1 MQFSD
6 FNLHER
12 LARAV
17 VSLGYTT
24 PTPIQ
29 KKTIPVIMEGLDLI
43 GTAATG
49 TGKTAAFMLP
59 LLHLLL
65 QDQTRMRSPR
75 ILVITPTRELA
86 EQIKDVT
93 KSLGRHTTLRCSV
106 VYGGV
111 GFQPQVKALKDG
123 TEIIVCCPGRMLDH
137 MKQGNVDL
145 SKIEAVVLD
154 EADRMLD
161 MGFLPNIK
169 QILNALPADRQ
180 TLLFS
185 ATFAPE
191 LLDLVKQYLR
201 EPRRVSVAHE
211 APAETIDHCFYP
223 VRSRQKTPL
232 LIELLKT
239 LKRTSVLVFTRTKHR
254 ANLLVEDLQKEN
266 FTVGVLH
273 ANKSQN
279 ARKAALDAFRSGKIE
294 ILVATDI
301 AARGIDV
308 AGISHVVN
316 YDIPDTASNYIH
328 RIGRTGRAE
337 KQGDAMTFICDE
349 DMQEVREIERRLG
362 KPVQRK
368 THPSFNYAA
377 SDPVGRDHR
386 PNPNRDRGFRPQ
398 HGKPRTNQNRQDG
411 NRQENSRPSRPPF
424 REQERS
430 NRFERTSPKRKGLVK
445 PFGNRFSSG
454 NR

>member
-1 MQFSD
+1 MSFSD
-6 FNLHER
+6 FRLHER
-12 LARAV
+12 LSKAV
-17 VSLGYTT
+17 NNLGYTI

-29 KKTIPVIMEGLDLI
+29 KKTIPLIMEGLDII

-65 QDQTRMRSPR
+65 QDQKKIKAPR
-75 ILVITPTRELA
+75 ILVVTPTRELA

-93 KSLGRHTTLRCSV
+93 KSLGRHTTLRCAV

-111 GFQPQVKALKDG
+111 GFQPQMMALRNG
-123 TEIIVCCPGRMLDH
+123 TEIIVCCPGRMIDH

-161 MGFLPNIK
+161 MGFLPNITT
-169 QILNALPADRQ
+169 ILNALPKDRQ

-191 LLDLVKQYLR
+191 LMDLIKLHLR
-201 EPRRVSVAHE
+201 EPRRISIAIE

-223 VRSRQKTPL
+223 VKGRLKTPL
-232 LIELLKT
+232 LIALLKSM
-239 LKRTSVLVFTRTKHR
+239 KRESVLVFTRTKHR
-254 ANLLVEDLQKEN
+254 ANILVDDLQQAG

-279 ARKAALDAFRSGKIE
+279 ARKAALDGFRKGKLE

-308 AGISHVVN
+308 ATISHVIN
-316 YDIPDTASNYIH
+316 YDIPDTASTYIH

-349 DMQEVREIERRLG
+349 DASEVREIEKRLG
-362 KPVQRK
+362 KPVTKKR
-368 THPSFNYAA
+368 HPDFNYNINFG
-377 SDPVGRDHR
+377 PE
-386 PNPNRDRGFRPQ
+386 
-398 HGKPRTNQNRQDG
+398 KPRTRFHSSQSANK
-411 NRQENSRPSRPPF
+411 
-424 REQERS
+424 
-430 NRFERTSPKRKGLVK
+430 NRFH
-445 PFGNRFSSG
+445 
-454 NR
+454 

>member
-1 MQFSD
+1 MEQRVV
-6 FNLHER
+6 NLSR
-12 LARAV
+12 
-17 VSLGYTT
+17 T
-24 PTPIQ
+24 
-29 KKTIPVIMEGLDLI
+29 K
-43 GTAATG
+43 
-49 TGKTAAFMLP
+49 
-59 LLHLLL
+59 
-65 QDQTRMRSPR
+65 
-75 ILVITPTRELA
+75 IL
-86 EQIKDVT
+86 
-93 KSLGRHTTLRCSV
+93 
-106 VYGGV
+106 
-111 GFQPQVKALKDG
+111 
-123 TEIIVCCPGRMLDH
+123 
-137 MKQGNVDL
+137 
-145 SKIEAVVLD
+145 VLD

-169 QILNALPADRQ
+169 QILNVLPADRQ

-201 EPRRVSVAHE
+201 EPRRISVAHE

-239 LKRTSVLVFTRTKHR
+239 LERTSVLVFTRTKHR

-362 KPVQRK
+362 KPVPRK
-368 THPSFNYAA
+368 THASFNYAA

-386 PNPNRDRGFRPQ
+386 PNPNRDRGSSRPQ
-398 HGKPRTNQNRQDG
+398 YGKPRTGQSRHQDG
-411 NRQENSRPSRPPF
+411 NRQERSTENSRSSRPPFRAPENSRPSRPPY
-424 REQERS
+424 REQERT
-430 NRFERTSPKRKGLVK
+430 NRFDKSRTEEKPRSFRPDARKGLVK
-445 PFGNRFSSG
+445 PFGKRFSSG